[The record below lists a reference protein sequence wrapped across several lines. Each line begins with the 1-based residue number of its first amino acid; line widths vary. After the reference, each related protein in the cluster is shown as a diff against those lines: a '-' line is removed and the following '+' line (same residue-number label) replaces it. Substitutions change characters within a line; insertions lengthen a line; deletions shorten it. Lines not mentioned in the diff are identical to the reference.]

1 MIGTVTEVNKKKTSV
16 RQKFVEIR
24 TFKNR
29 RCNLHRLIL
38 QQREWGA
45 WFDNIQKER
54 QEARQESHKQKPRPR
69 WIFADSF
76 DDKEV
81 FKEEDNTD
89 VLVKLI

>member
-1 MIGTVTEVNKKKTSV
+1 MSGTVTEVNKKKTSV
-16 RQKFVEIR
+16 QRKFAEIR

-45 WFDNIQKER
+45 FFDEILKER
-54 QEARQESHKQKPRPR
+54 QEAQKPKPR

-76 DDKEV
+76 NETELLI
-81 FKEEDNTD
+81 EENTV
-89 VLVKLI
+89 VLV

>member
-16 RQKFVEIR
+16 WQKFSEIR

-45 WFDNIQKER
+45 FFDKILKER
-54 QEARQESHKQKPRPR
+54 QEAQKPKPR
-69 WIFADSF
+69 WIFVDSF
-76 DDKEV
+76 NDTEILSEEV
-81 FKEEDNTD
+81 NTV
-89 VLVKLI
+89 VLV